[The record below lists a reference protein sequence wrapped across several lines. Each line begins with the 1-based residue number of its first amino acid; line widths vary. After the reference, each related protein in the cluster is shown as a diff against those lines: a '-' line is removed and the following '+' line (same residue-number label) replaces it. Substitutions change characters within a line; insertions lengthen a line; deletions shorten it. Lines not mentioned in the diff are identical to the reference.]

1 MQTTV
6 GEFLFTRLRQAG
18 VSDVIGVPGDFN
30 LNLLEQIEAMDGI
43 RFVGACNELNAA
55 YAADGYARRR
65 GIGALL
71 TTYGVGELS
80 ALCGIA
86 GANSEHLP
94 VFSIGGAPPLFAT
107 QNRFQLH
114 HSLAD
119 GDFDN
124 MLLSMAPFT
133 ATAVHIDSTN
143 AVEEIDRALHLCLR
157 KQRPVHVQVPSD
169 VSHLRI
175 EAPDTPFDI
184 YMPPSDA
191 ERLDAALAHVQQKL
205 ASASRPAIL
214 IDMDAD
220 RHGLIDGLRAL
231 AHRGGIPYAQLPT
244 AKALL
249 DENDPLFLGT
259 YAGAASSA
267 DVRERIE
274 SADFLVI
281 TSPRFIESNSGN
293 FTAQLPFES
302 IVDVRNHRV
311 TVGPDYYEGVV
322 GAELLDRLVDDLPQ
336 RTAADNA
343 VDTPKPAP
351 AAPETAKPGD
361 ALTHEQLWPRM
372 ARFVRSGDVVIAE
385 AGTSNIGLS
394 AQRLPADT
402 AYVASNIWGA
412 IGYTLPALFG
422 SLLAAPQ
429 RRHLLFIGDGSFQL
443 TAQEL
448 SSILRYDQRPII
460 VLIDNDGYTIERYIL
475 GMDRAYNDIAA
486 WDYARLP
493 QVFNASTTMA
503 SYHASTHGEL
513 EDALA
518 RIESSDQ
525 GAFLI
530 LKLDPKDAPAGLKTF
545 GPAVADFDYGPT
557 GPRNP

>member
-18 VSDVIGVPGDFN
+18 VTEVIGVPGDFN
-30 LNLLEQIEAMDGI
+30 LNLLEQLEDMDGI
-43 RFVGACNELNAA
+43 RFVGVCNELNAA

-65 GIGALL
+65 GIGALM

-94 VFSIGGAPPLFAT
+94 VFSISGAPPLFAT
-107 QNRFQLH
+107 QNRFRLH

-119 GDFDN
+119 GNFDN

-133 ATAVHIDSTN
+133 ATAVHIDSIN

-157 KQRPVHVQVPSD
+157 KQRPVHIQIPSD
-169 VSHLRI
+169 VSHLKI
-175 EAPDTPFDI
+175 EAPDTPFDVR
-184 YMPPSDA
+184 MPASDP
-191 ERLDAALAHVQQKL
+191 ERLAAALAHVQDKL
-205 ASASRPAIL
+205 ASAKRPAIL
-214 IDMDAD
+214 TDMDAD
-220 RHGLIDGLRAL
+220 RHDLTEGLRIL
-231 AHRGGIPYAQLPT
+231 ADRADIPYAQLPT

-249 DENDPLFLGT
+249 DENSPLFLGT
-259 YAGAASSA
+259 YAGEASSA

-274 SADFLVI
+274 SADFLI
-281 TSPRFIESNSGN
+281 TTSPRFIESNSGN

-302 IVDVRNHRV
+302 VVDIRNHRV

-322 GAELLDRLVDDLPQ
+322 GSELLAHLVDTFPE
-336 RTAADNA
+336 RSVTNTAADMSTAVSPQQEPGNA
-343 VDTPKPAP
+343 SDP
-351 AAPETAKPGD
+351 
-361 ALTHEQLWPRM
+361 LTHARLWPRM
-372 ARFVRSGDVVIAE
+372 AQFLRPDDVVIAE

-394 AQRLPADT
+394 GQRLPANT
-402 AYVASNIWGA
+402 AFVASNIWGA

-422 SLLAAPQ
+422 SMLAEPN
-429 RRHLLFIGDGSFQL
+429 RRHLLFIGDGSFQF

-448 SSILRYDQRPII
+448 SSILRHDQRPII
-460 VLIDNDGYTIERYIL
+460 VLIDNAGYTIERWIL
-475 GMDRAYNDIAA
+475 GMDRNYNDIAA
-486 WDYARLP
+486 WDYGRLP
-493 QVFNASTTMA
+493 QIFDAQTTMR
-503 SYHASTHGEL
+503 SYHASTHEEL
-513 EDALA
+513 DDALA
-518 RIESSDQ
+518 NIESSEY
-525 GAFLI
+525 GAFLV
-530 LKLDPKDAPAGLKTF
+530 LHLDPQDAPEGLKAF

>member
-30 LNLLEQIEAMDGI
+30 LNLLEQIEDMEGI

-107 QNRFQLH
+107 QNRFRLH

-175 EAPDTPFDI
+175 EAPDTPFDVR
-184 YMPPSDA
+184 MPPSDP
-191 ERLDAALAHVQQKL
+191 ERLEAALAHVQTKL
-205 ASASRPAIL
+205 ASATRPAIL
-214 IDMDAD
+214 TDMDAD
-220 RHGLIDGLRAL
+220 RHGLTDGLRAL
-231 AHRGGIPYAQLPT
+231 AHRGGIPYAQMPT
-244 AKALL
+244 GKALL

-267 DVRERIE
+267 EVRERIE
-274 SADFLVI
+274 SADFLVT

-293 FTAQLPFES
+293 FTARLPFES
-302 IVDVRNHRV
+302 VVDMRNHRV
-311 TVGPDYYEGVV
+311 TVGPAYYEGVV
-322 GAELLDRLVDDLPQ
+322 GSELLDRLVDAIPERRVVD
-336 RTAADNA
+336 TAADA
-343 VDTPKPAP
+343 TKPASV
-351 AAPETAKPGD
+351 EQHTGDTSD
-361 ALTHEQLWPRM
+361 ALTHARLWPRI
-372 ARFVRSGDVVIAE
+372 AQFVRSGDVVIAE

-402 AYVASNIWGA
+402 AFVASNIWGA

-422 SLLAAPQ
+422 SLLAAPE

-460 VLIDNDGYTIERYIL
+460 VLIDNAGYTIERYIL
-475 GMDRAYNDIAA
+475 GMDRTYNDIAA

-493 QVFNASTTMA
+493 QIFKSDANMQ

-513 EDALA
+513 EDALT
-518 RIESSDQ
+518 RIESSDK

-530 LKLDPKDAPAGLKTF
+530 LTLDPKDAPAGLKTF

>member
-30 LNLLEQIEAMDGI
+30 LNLLEQLEGMDGI

-107 QNRFQLH
+107 QNRFRLH

-124 MLLSMAPFT
+124 MLSSMAPFT
-133 ATAVHIDSTN
+133 ATAVRIDSTN

-157 KQRPVHVQVPSD
+157 KQRPVHVQIPSD
-169 VSHLRI
+169 VSHLTI
-175 EAPDTPFDI
+175 EAPDKPFDVR
-184 YMPPSDA
+184 MPASDP
-191 ERLDAALAHVQQKL
+191 ERLAAALAQVQDKL
-205 ASASRPAIL
+205 ASASRPAML
-214 IDMDAD
+214 TDLDAD
-220 RHGLIDGLRAL
+220 RHGLVDGLRAL
-231 AHRGGIPYAQLPT
+231 AHRAGIPYAQLPT

-249 DENDPLFLGT
+249 DETDPLFLGT
-259 YAGAASSA
+259 YAGEASSA
-267 DVRERIE
+267 GVRERIE
-274 SADFLVI
+274 SADFLI
-281 TSPRFIESNSGN
+281 TTSPRFIESNSGN

-302 IVDVRNHRV
+302 VVDIRNHRV
-311 TVGPDYYEGVV
+311 TVGRDYYEGVV
-322 GAELLDRLVDDLPQ
+322 GSELLARLVDVLPE
-336 RTAADNA
+336 RAVTNAAAGAPTAVPSQQNTGKASD
-343 VDTPKPAP
+343 P
-351 AAPETAKPGD
+351 
-361 ALTHEQLWPRM
+361 LTQARLWPRM
-372 ARFVRSGDVVIAE
+372 AEFVRSGDVVIAE
-385 AGTSNIGLS
+385 AGTSNIGMS
-394 AQRLPADT
+394 PQRLPANT
-402 AYVASNIWGA
+402 AFVAANIWGA

-422 SLLAAPQ
+422 SMLAAPK

-448 SSILRYDQRPII
+448 SSILRYDQRPVI
-460 VLIDNDGYTIERYIL
+460 VLIDNAGYTIERWIL
-475 GMDRAYNDIAA
+475 GMERAYNDIAA
-486 WDYARLP
+486 WDYGRLP
-493 QVFNASTTMA
+493 QVFDPDTTMH
-503 SYHASTHGEL
+503 SYRASTHGEL

-525 GAFLI
+525 GAFLV
-530 LKLDPKDAPAGLKTF
+530 LRLDPKDAPAGLKAF
-545 GPAVADFDYGPT
+545 GPTVANFDYGPT

>member
-6 GEFLFTRLRQAG
+6 GEFLFARLRQAG
-18 VSDVIGVPGDFN
+18 VSEVIGVPGDFN
-30 LNLLEQIEAMDGI
+30 LNLLEQLEGMDGI

-65 GIGALL
+65 GIGALM

-107 QNRFQLH
+107 QNRFRLH

-119 GDFDN
+119 GNFDN
-124 MLLSMAPFT
+124 MLLSITPFT

-157 KQRPVHVQVPSD
+157 KQRPVHVQIPSD
-169 VSHLRI
+169 ISHLKI
-175 EAPDTPFDI
+175 EAPDTPFDVR
-184 YMPPSDA
+184 MPASDP
-191 ERLDAALAHVQQKL
+191 ERLAAALAHVQDKL

-214 IDMDAD
+214 TDMDAD
-220 RHGLIDGLRAL
+220 RHDLIDGLRAL
-231 AHRGGIPYAQLPT
+231 VDRAGIPYAQLPT

-249 DENDPLFLGT
+249 DENDALFLGT
-259 YAGAASSA
+259 YAGAASSV

-274 SADFLVI
+274 SADFLI
-281 TSPRFIESNSGN
+281 TTSPRFIESNSGN

-302 IVDVRNHRV
+302 VVDIRNHRV

-322 GAELLDRLVDDLPQ
+322 GSELLERLVDALPQ
-336 RTAADNA
+336 RAVTNATVDVPTALSPRQESGKAS
-343 VDTPKPAP
+343 
-351 AAPETAKPGD
+351 D
-361 ALTHEQLWPRM
+361 ALTHARLWPRM
-372 ARFVRSGDVVIAE
+372 AEFLRPDDVVIAE

-394 AQRLPADT
+394 AQRLPANT
-402 AYVASNIWGA
+402 AFVASNIWGA

-422 SLLAAPQ
+422 SLLAAPE

-448 SSILRYDQRPII
+448 SSILRHDQRPII
-460 VLIDNDGYTIERYIL
+460 VLIDNDGYTIERWIL
-475 GMDRAYNDIAA
+475 GMDRTYNDIAA
-486 WDYARLP
+486 WDYGRLP
-493 QVFNASTTMA
+493 QIFDADTTMR
-503 SYHASTHGEL
+503 SYHASTHEEL
-513 EDALA
+513 DDALA
-518 RIESSDQ
+518 HIESSDE
-525 GAFLI
+525 GAFLV
-530 LKLDPKDAPAGLKTF
+530 LQLDPKDAPEGLKAF
-545 GPAVADFDYGPT
+545 GPTVADFDYGPT